1 VIIAI
6 IIIMAVAA
14 GLFIKSLKSEIRELK
29 SKKPALLNS
38 TLQWEHDPVDIDALI
53 EHFKRNKYG

>member
-1 VIIAI
+1 MRHRTVKKLKAK
-6 IIIMAVAA
+6 
-14 GLFIKSLKSEIRELK
+14 IKTLKSEIRELK

>member
-1 VIIAI
+1 
-6 IIIMAVAA
+6 MAVAA